1 MSRVGKTI
9 IQLPSE
15 VKVTLMAAQLE
26 AQGKLGRLSYN
37 IPDLVSVV
45 QDGSSITVKP
55 QNETQEARSLWGT
68 TQRNIA
74 NMIRGVDKGFTRNLE
89 LIGVGYRAQVQGND
103 LILQLGYSHEIK
115 YRIPAGIAIKC
126 EKPTSIE
133 VSGASKQSVGQVAAE
148 IRAYRKPEPYKG
160 KGVIRQGEFVIR
172 KEGKKK

>member
-15 VKVTLMAAQLE
+15 VKVTLATAQLD
-26 AQGKLGRLSYN
+26 AQGKLGKLSYN

-45 QDGSSITVKP
+45 CEGNTLTVQPKD
-55 QNETQEARSLWGT
+55 ETQEARAMWGT

-74 NMIRGVDKGFTRNLE
+74 NMIRGVDKGFIVNLE
-89 LIGVGYRAQVQGND
+89 LNGVGYRAQVQGKN
-103 LILQLGYSHEIK
+103 LILQLGYSHDIT
-115 YRIPAGIAIKC
+115 YLIPEGITVRC

-133 VSGASKQSVGQVAAE
+133 VSGSSKQSVGQVAAE